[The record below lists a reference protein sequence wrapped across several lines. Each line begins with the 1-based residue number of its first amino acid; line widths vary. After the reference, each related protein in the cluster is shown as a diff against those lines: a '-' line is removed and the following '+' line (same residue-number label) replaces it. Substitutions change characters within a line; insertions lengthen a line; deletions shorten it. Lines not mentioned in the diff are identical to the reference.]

1 MKFFLMILY
10 TLSFQTVAMDCIFA
24 ENFSSEKVI
33 TTELSS
39 EKKLIKTDWGGFS
52 IKGSASH
59 FNFKL
64 KENFQDD
71 SKQFYLY
78 ELNCKKQECSGSRTL
93 NSVSR
98 KESKEIVPKYA
109 QDGVSYFIGDRKV
122 FKLIHGQKLQLQF
135 LKYQLNEKN
144 IGGTLT
150 CE

>member
-1 MKFFLMILY
+1 MN
-10 TLSFQTVAMDCIFA
+10 CIFT
-24 ENFSSEKVI
+24 ENFSSEKV
-33 TTELSS
+33 TTTKFNSD
-39 EKKLIKTDWGGFS
+39 KKLIRTDWGSFS
-52 IKGSASH
+52 IKGNASR
-59 FNFKL
+59 FTFKL

-71 SKQFYLY
+71 NKQFYLY
-78 ELNCKKQECSGSRTL
+78 ELDCKKQECSGSRTL

-98 KESKEIVPKYA
+98 KESKKIVPKYA

-122 FKLIHGQKLQLQF
+122 FKLMPGQRLQLQF

>member
-1 MKFFLMILY
+1 MFGQHSL
-10 TLSFQTVAMDCIFA
+10 AMNCIFA
-24 ENFSSEKVI
+24 ENFSSKKVT
-33 TTELSS
+33 TTEFNSD
-39 EKKLIKTDWGGFS
+39 KKLIRTDWGSFS
-52 IKGSASH
+52 IKGSASR

-71 SKQFYLY
+71 NKQFYLY
-78 ELNCKKQECSGSRTL
+78 ELNCKNQECSGSRTL

-98 KESKEIVPKYA
+98 KESKKIVPKYA

-122 FKLIHGQKLQLQF
+122 FKLMPGQRLQLQF

-144 IGGTLT
+144 IVGTLT